1 MGWIIMDL
9 RAVARLFSRGALKG
23 LSEEDGLSA
32 FRALAQRSG
41 LLHEAGK
48 SGMTIGA
55 LLDQGFD
62 ILVQDYRN
70 EYVYKNL
77 IARQLM
83 LERHAPGEAVLL
95 SEFRAYE
102 SLADLVILNGT
113 STVYEIKSELD
124 NLSRLDKQLDDY
136 LKIFDRVNV
145 VTHHSCAEVFLKR
158 LPARVGLLALDVD
171 GRFVEVREA
180 ASNLDEVSSR
190 AIFYSLR
197 QAEYEAVLMAV
208 DGELPAAAPAL
219 QMRACAQRFAELP
232 AQLVHEMM
240 VNLLKRRDRLHSR
253 DLYTRSLPKSMAH
266 FGLSSKLTRQASLQ
280 FSRAMMASTL

>member
-1 MGWIIMDL
+1 MDL
-9 RAVARLFSRGALKG
+9 RAVARLFSRGVLKG
-23 LSEEDGLSA
+23 LSEEGGLSA
-32 FRALAQRSG
+32 FRELVKSSG
-41 LLHEAGK
+41 LMHEANK
-48 SGMTIGA
+48 NEMTVGA
-55 LLDQGFD
+55 VLDQGFD
-62 ILVQDYRN
+62 ILVRDYRN

-83 LERHAPGEAVLL
+83 LERHVPGEAVLL

-158 LPARVGLLALDVD
+158 LPARVGLLGLDAD
-171 GRFVEVREA
+171 GRFVVLRESL
-180 ASNLDEVSSR
+180 SNLDAISSR

-197 QAEYEAVLMAV
+197 QAEYEAVLMAI
-208 DGELPAAAPAL
+208 DGELPVADPAL

-232 AQLVHEMM
+232 AQQVHEMM

-253 DLYTRSLPKSMAH
+253 DLYSRALPKSMAH

-280 FSRAMMASTL
+280 FSRVMTASVL